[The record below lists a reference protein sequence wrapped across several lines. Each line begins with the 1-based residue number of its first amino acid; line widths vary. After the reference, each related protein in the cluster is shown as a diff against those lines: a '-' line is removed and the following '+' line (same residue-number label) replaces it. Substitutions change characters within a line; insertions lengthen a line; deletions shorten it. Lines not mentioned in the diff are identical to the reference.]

1 MIIKKTI
8 LILILFVSSL
18 ISQNLRVDKIE
29 PPNWWE
35 GMKHNK
41 IQLMVYGEG
50 LDELNIKSEKLKIT
64 KIHKIES
71 SNYLF
76 IDVDLS
82 EVKAGDYEIKF
93 SNGSSNTSINFPIY
107 ERELSPNI
115 HQGFN
120 NEDVIY
126 LIMPDRF
133 ANGDES
139 NDFVD
144 GYVDTFQNQYAQAR
158 HGGDIAGVTSKLD
171 YLKDLGISTIWLT
184 PIIEN
189 NTFRSYHGYS
199 ATNFYKVDPRLG
211 NIKTYKTL
219 VNTAHN
225 KGLKIIMDHVSN
237 HIAIDHPW
245 INNMPTPDWINGTVK
260 NHLQAN
266 HHKMVFTDPY
276 SDSTTIKHVQ
286 EGWFVDYMPDL
297 NHKNKYL
304 ANYIIQNTLWWI
316 ETTGIDGIR
325 EDTYPYCDQKFMSH
339 WAQIVLDEYPTLNI
353 VGEVWTGTPAFLS
366 AYQGGNKFRKVD
378 SYLPSITDFGMRD
391 ILVGYLTGKK
401 SLSDFYTLLA
411 SDYLYANAS
420 KLVTFI
426 DNHDVGRAMF
436 YANSDIQKFKIA
448 FHLLLTT
455 RGIPQIFYGT
465 EIGMKENEDHGTLRK
480 NFPGGFEGDSRNAF
494 TESGRSEYEKSI
506 FDFFKKMLRLR
517 REYPALSKG
526 KLIHFPP
533 KNNIYVYFK
542 VLRNEKI
549 INIIN
554 ANDEDVKVDI
564 SEYANITKGRT
575 VYTNLFNSKK
585 INLIANSQIAIS
597 GKAAVMFLLE
607 D

>member
-1 MIIKKTI
+1 MFFKKI
-8 LILILFVSSL
+8 GFISL
-18 ISQNLRVDKIE
+18 IIVSTFLAQNIRVNKIE

-41 IQLMVYGEG
+41 IQLMIYGEG
-50 LDELNIKSEKLKIT
+50 FNNVEIESEGIKID
-64 KIHKIES
+64 KIHEVENP
-71 SNYLF
+71 NYIF
-76 IDVDLS
+76 VDVDLS
-82 EVKAGDYEIKF
+82 STPFGKYEIIF
-93 SNGSSNTSINFPIY
+93 SNGTSKISVDFPLY
-107 ERELSPNI
+107 KRELSYTI
-115 HQGFN
+115 HQGFS

-133 ANGDES
+133 ANGNES

-144 GYVDTFQNQYAQAR
+144 GYVDTFQNQYTQAR

-184 PIIEN
+184 PIVEN

-199 ATNFYKVDPRLG
+199 ATDFYKVDPRLG
-211 NIKTYKTL
+211 NIETYKTL

-225 KGLKIIMDHVSN
+225 KGLKVIMDHVSN

-245 INNMPTPDWINGTVK
+245 IKNLPTKDWINGTVE

-316 ETTGIDGIR
+316 ETTGVDGIR
-325 EDTYPYCDQKFMSH
+325 EDTYPYCDQKFMSR
-339 WAQIVLDEYPTLNI
+339 WANVILDEYPTLNI

-366 AYQGGNKFRKVD
+366 AYQGGNKFRKID
-378 SYLPSITDFGMRD
+378 SNLPAITDFGMRD
-391 ILVGYLTGKK
+391 ILVEYLTGKK
-401 SLSDFYTLLA
+401 SLYDFYTLLA
-411 SDYLYANAS
+411 SDYLYTDVS
-420 KLVTFI
+420 QLVTFI

-436 YANSDIQKFKIA
+436 YADSDIERFKIA

-480 NFPGGFEGDSRNAF
+480 NFPGGFPNDSRNAF
-494 TESGRSEYEKSI
+494 TETGRTKYENDI
-506 FDFFKKMLRLR
+506 FTYFKKMLALR
-517 REYPALSKG
+517 NKYPALSKG

-533 KNNIYVYFK
+533 ENNVYVYFK
-542 VLRNEKI
+542 RYGNQLI
-549 INIIN
+549 LNIV
-554 ANDEDVKVDI
+554 NDSDKDVNV
-564 SEYANITKGRT
+564 
-575 VYTNLFNSKK
+575 NLSKYG
-585 INLIANSQIAIS
+585 S
-597 GKAAVMFLLE
+597 VMLNTLFLE
-607 D
+607 DIFTDKEYSIMDNRKIKIKNNSARVFLVKN

>member
-8 LILILFVSSL
+8 LISILFVTSL

-35 GMKHNK
+35 GMKHNE

-50 LDELNIKSEKLKIT
+50 LDELNIKSGKLKIT
-64 KIHKIES
+64 KIYEMEN

-76 IDVDLS
+76 VDVDLS
-82 EVKAGDYEIKF
+82 EVKAGDYKIKF

-107 ERELSPNI
+107 KRELSPNI
-115 HQGFN
+115 HQGFS

-144 GYVDTFQNQYAQAR
+144 GYVDTFQNQYTQAR

-211 NIKTYKTL
+211 NIKIYKTL

-297 NHKNKYL
+297 NQKNRYL

-325 EDTYPYCDQKFMSH
+325 EDTYPYCDQEFMSH

-353 VGEVWTGTPAFLS
+353 VAEVWTGTPAFLS

-378 SYLPSITDFGMRD
+378 SYLPSITDFGIRD

-401 SLSDFYTLLA
+401 SLYDFYTLLA
-411 SDYLYANAS
+411 SDYLYTDVS
-420 KLVTFI
+420 QLVTFI

-448 FHLLLTT
+448 FHFLLTT

-480 NFPGGFEGDSRNAF
+480 NFPGGFNGDNRNAF
-494 TESGRSEYEKSI
+494 TESGRSEYEKLI
-506 FDFFKKMLRLR
+506 FEFFKKMLKLR

-533 KNNIYVYFK
+533 ENNIYVYFK
-542 VLRNEKI
+542 VLRDEII

-554 ANDEDVKVDI
+554 ANNEDVKVDI
-564 SEYANITKGRT
+564 SEYSNITKGRT
-575 VYTNLFNSKK
+575 IYTNLFNSKK
-585 INLIANSQIAIS
+585 YSLIDNSQITIS
-597 GKAAVMFLLE
+597 GKAAVMFLIE